1 MGSFQKINKIIGL
14 EICLI
19 LSALFQYSQH
29 LLLQEFNVLHE
40 EQKWK
45 SLKESSTLSQNVERW
60 PCRISSVD
68 KQLYTAL

>member
-1 MGSFQKINKIIGL
+1 MGSFQNINKIIEL

-19 LSALFQYSQH
+19 FSTLLEYSQP

-45 SLKESSTLSQNVERW
+45 SLKEGSTLSQNVERW
-60 PCRISSVD
+60 QCRIGSVN
-68 KQLYTAL
+68 KQINTAL